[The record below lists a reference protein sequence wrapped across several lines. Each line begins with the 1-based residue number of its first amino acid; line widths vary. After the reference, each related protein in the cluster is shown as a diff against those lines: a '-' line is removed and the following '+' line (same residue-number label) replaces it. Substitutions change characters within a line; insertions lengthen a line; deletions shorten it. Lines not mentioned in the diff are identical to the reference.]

1 MEKIQSLYSSFV
13 DDIVRV
19 FPEYKERLNVSETT
33 NEMYQ
38 YFLKNLRTHIDP
50 ISERN
55 MEWIQSDPILINNVS
70 FKMMFQSNISK
81 KTKNTLWKYLQ
92 TFCVLMITMESEDK
106 MNDVIQKIEGHE
118 KIKDK
123 KTVHEMKLLKKLN
136 ISIQENEVSEG
147 EETEEIPEEMQQMS
161 QLFESTDI
169 GRIAKQI
176 TEEIDIE
183 GMIQEGGGGI
193 EALMNPQMMTQL
205 FGSISSKMAESS
217 DSLDAD
223 KLMSEASTICESM
236 KGNPMFESIM
246 GGLNPQIPSDTKQI
260 HYKDTSHNAGGTRER
275 LRKKLQQ
282 KQSQKVNVEK
292 KGNNDDVD
300 VD

>member
-1 MEKIQSLYSSFV
+1 MEKIQSLYASFV

-19 FPEYKERLNVSETT
+19 FPEYKERLSISDTT
-33 NEMYQ
+33 DEMYQ
-38 YFLKNLRTHIDP
+38 FFLKNLRTHILP
-50 ISERN
+50 ISERDST
-55 MEWIQSDPILINNVS
+55 WIQSDPILINNVS

-81 KTKNTLWKYLQ
+81 KTTNTLWKYLQ

-106 MNDVIQKIEGHE
+106 MNDVLQKIEGHE

-123 KTVHEMKLLKKLN
+123 KTVSEMKLLKKLN
-136 ISIQENEVSEG
+136 ASIQEHEG
-147 EETEEIPEEMQQMS
+147 GDEESEEIPEDMQQMS

-183 GMIQEGGGGI
+183 GMMQEGGGGI
-193 EALMNPQMMTQL
+193 ESLMNPQMMTQL
-205 FGSISSKMAESS
+205 FGSISSKMAES

-223 KLMSEASTICESM
+223 KLMGEASTICESM

-246 GGLNPQIPSDTKQI
+246 GGLNSQGIPSDTKQVR
-260 HYKDTSHNAGGTRER
+260 YKDTSHNAGGTRER

-282 KQSQKVNVEK
+282 KQAQKVIVEK
-292 KGNNDDVD
+292 QGNNDDVD